1 MHSCIGLETH
11 SGGSCSQGYRSNK
24 VWQSVHLYVEFN
36 KDCGHPGVWIFPN
49 IMSTSENMLRIERD
63 TLERRLDELL
73 ITFRKVNK
81 SRDKYMQL
89 SEEMRAVIV
98 DMLLSTKGWDSDKDI
113 DQIASDILR
122 EYKRERHGYD

>member
-1 MHSCIGLETH
+1 
-11 SGGSCSQGYRSNK
+11 
-24 VWQSVHLYVEFN
+24 
-36 KDCGHPGVWIFPN
+36 
-49 IMSTSENMLRIERD
+49 MSTSENMLRIERD